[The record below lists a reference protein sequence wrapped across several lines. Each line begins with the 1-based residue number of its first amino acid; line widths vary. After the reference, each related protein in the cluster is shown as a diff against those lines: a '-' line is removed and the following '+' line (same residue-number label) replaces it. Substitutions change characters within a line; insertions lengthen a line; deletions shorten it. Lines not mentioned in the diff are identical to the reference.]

1 MSSPKSAEQADA
13 QIAEAQDNPSSS
25 SPSGYRSVS
34 VSPPESPRSK
44 KDRLELEHDP
54 DFVPTAADDE
64 VHRTNCFY
72 VVPSH
77 PKFFRCWT
85 NPN

>member
-1 MSSPKSAEQADA
+1 MMSSLKCAEQADA
-13 QIAEAQDNPSSS
+13 QIAEEQDNPSSS
-25 SPSGYRSVS
+25 SGYRSVS

-72 VVPSH
+72 VVPSSQILSMLD
-77 PKFFRCWT
+77 
-85 NPN
+85 